1 MLQTFVKKPVR
12 MPMVARRL
20 RDPDINPCLSESDA
34 STRCMDENNYDR
46 EKCSTYFLK
55 YKNCRKFW
63 NSVMIQRRQNGV
75 QPSMPTAAE
84 RDEILGAMGKMPY

>member
-1 MLQTFVKKPVR
+1 MLPRWEKTLR
-12 MPMVARRL
+12 MPMVTRRL

-34 STRCMDENNYDR
+34 STRCMAENSYDK
-46 EKCSTYFLK
+46 ESCSSHFLK

-75 QPSMPTAAE
+75 KPPMPTAAE
-84 RDEILGAMGKMPY
+84 RDEILGALGKMPY